1 MYCIQQS
8 IYCIANR
15 IPIGILIILIT
26 FNPSEESCGFFRN
39 TAYTRTLLNPDE
51 LGNLA
56 PIAAV
61 IPFAAQAL

>member
-1 MYCIQQS
+1 M
-8 IYCIANR
+8 
-15 IPIGILIILIT
+15 
-26 FNPSEESCGFFRN
+26 
-39 TAYTRTLLNPDE
+39 LLNPDE